1 MDRMTTDDLC
11 TAEWTAA
18 PLPVSH
24 PDALALIRRYYRELI
39 IRYHGRPT
47 DDAEVSEVIAQE
59 PSDDL
64 VPPTGVF
71 VVARIDGA
79 PVGCLGLRVLDA
91 GTAELTRMFV
101 VPEARGHGVAGGL
114 IAAVENLARTTFGA
128 RVIRLDTRADLVEAR
143 ALYARHGY
151 HEIEPYN
158 DSPYADHWFE
168 KSLA

>member
-11 TAEWTAA
+11 PADWTAA

-24 PDALALIRRYYRELI
+24 SDATALIRRYYAELI
-39 IRYHGRPT
+39 SRYYGRPAN
-47 DDAEVSEVIAQE
+47 DAEISQVIAEE

-71 VVARIDGA
+71 VVARAAGA
-79 PVGCLGLRVLDA
+79 AVGCLGVRVLDA
-91 GTAELTRMFV
+91 DTVELTRMYV
-101 VPEARGHGVAGGL
+101 DPQARRQGVAGRL
-114 IAAVENLARTTFGA
+114 IEAAEGFARDTFGA

-151 HEIEPYN
+151 REIERYN

-168 KSLA
+168 KTAR